1 MKKFSWKRFGIA
13 LIICVICGFLGRWS
27 ANYTFKKELG
37 SNSTIKKESTTAPND
52 KKISTTASN
61 DISKM
66 EKEYAR
72 IANRITIKKEY
83 TVEAEVFRI
92 VDGYYKD
99 THRKETITI
108 VVLSD
113 GVTMMKKHFE
123 PILYGRISIGKEKY
137 SKLPNYEYQ
146 CFSIDGNDS
155 KVYAY
160 NEDDKKL
167 VKSK

>member
-1 MKKFSWKRFGIA
+1 MKKFSWKRFSIA
-13 LIICVICGFLGRWS
+13 LIICIALVFLGRWS

-83 TVEAEVFRI
+83 SVEAEVFRI
-92 VDGYYKD
+92 VDNYYKD
-99 THRKETITI
+99 AHRKETITI
-108 VVLSD
+108 VVLSN
-113 GVTMMKKHFE
+113 GITMMKKHFSPLCE
-123 PILYGRISIGKEKY
+123 QTSNGWEEY
-137 SKLPNYEYQ
+137 SSLPNYEYQ
-146 CFSIDGNDS
+146 CFSIDENDS

-160 NEDDKKL
+160 NEVDKRL

>member
-1 MKKFSWKRFGIA
+1 MKKFSWKRFSIA
-13 LIICVICGFLGRWS
+13 LIICIALVFLGRWS

-37 SNSTIKKESTTAPND
+37 SNSTIKKESTTAP
-52 KKISTTASN
+52 N

-92 VDGYYKD
+92 VDNYYKD
-99 THRKETITI
+99 AHRKETITI
-108 VVLSD
+108 VVLSN
-113 GVTMMKKHFE
+113 GITMMKKHFSPLCE
-123 PILYGRISIGKEKY
+123 QTSNGWEEY
-137 SKLPNYEYQ
+137 SSLPNYEYQ
-146 CFSIDGNDS
+146 CFSIDENDS

-160 NEDDKKL
+160 NEVDKKL

>member
-13 LIICVICGFLGRWS
+13 LIICVVCGFFGRWS
-27 ANYTFKKELG
+27 ANYKFKKELG
-37 SNSTIKKESTTAPND
+37 TNPTVKKESTTAPNE
-52 KKISTTASN
+52 KYTTALN
-61 DISKM
+61 EISKIEKI
-66 EKEYAR
+66 EKEYE
-72 IANRITIKKEY
+72 NRITIKKEY

-92 VDGYYKD
+92 VDNYYKD
-99 THRKETITI
+99 AHRKETITI
-108 VVLSD
+108 VVLSN
-113 GVTMMKKHFE
+113 GITMMKKHFSPLLCE
-123 PILYGRISIGKEKY
+123 RTGNGREEY

-160 NEDDKKL
+160 NEDDKKI